1 MIIDQM
7 NRIYGFGNAL
17 IDLEIQIQDDELE
30 SINIKKGNMRHI
42 SENELKTFM
51 DRFSNNINSRLPG
64 GSIAN
69 SLYAANQH
77 GASIHFSCSVGKD
90 DYGDYFIDSFG
101 SNKNLIS
108 YERSPLPTGICLIF
122 VTEDGQ
128 RTMAAHLGANLD
140 LNEKALNL
148 EKLKNSN
155 YLLFDNF
162 SLSSKNG
169 LTTVIAALREKN
181 NAEVCFGVSDEILI
195 NENLEN
201 LKWLSQN
208 KLDLIYGNR
217 EEIAKLRKELN
228 FFSDNILETN
238 GENGASYNGN
248 IAPAPKIDIVNSN
261 GAGDALIGA
270 FLAHKGNY
278 DEKTALFKSVG
289 YASRVCRVNG
299 PRLA

>member
-17 IDLEIQIQDDELE
+17 IDLEIIIEDDELD
-30 SINIKKGNMRHI
+30 SIDIKKGSMKHI
-42 SENELKTFM
+42 SEEELQIFM
-51 DRFSNNINSRLPG
+51 NRFSSKIQSRQPG

-101 SNKNLIS
+101 GNQNLIS
-108 YERSPLPTGICLIF
+108 FKRSSLPTGICMIF

-128 RTMAAHLGANLD
+128 RSMAANLGANLD
-140 LNEKALNL
+140 INESILNL
-148 EKLKNSN
+148 DKLKIAD

-169 LTTVIAALREKN
+169 LSTVIAALREKAN
-181 NAEVCFGVSDEILI
+181 SQVCFGVSDESLVT
-195 NENLEN
+195 EHLKNLQ
-201 LKWLSQN
+201 WLSQN
-208 KLDLIYGNR
+208 KIDLIYGNHQ
-217 EEIAKLRKELN
+217 EVTKLKSEISLFAHN
-228 FFSDNILETN
+228 VLETN
-238 GENGASYNGN
+238 GENGASYNGKLV
-248 IAPAPKIDIVNSN
+248 PAPKIDIINSN
-261 GAGDALIGA
+261 GAGDALIGT
-270 FLAHKGNY
+270 FLALKDKY
-278 DEKTALFKSVG
+278 DEATALFKSVG

-299 PRLA
+299 PRLI

>member
-17 IDLEIQIQDDELE
+17 IDVEIQIEDDELE
-30 SINIKKGNMRHI
+30 SINITKGNMRHI
-42 SENELKTFM
+42 SEDELKTFM

-77 GASIHFSCSVGKD
+77 GASIHFSCSVGND

-101 SNKNLIS
+101 ANENLIS
-108 YERSPLPTGICLIF
+108 YERSSLPTGVCLIF

-140 LNEKALNL
+140 LNKNTINL
-148 EKLKNSN
+148 EKLRSSN

-162 SLSSKNG
+162 SLSSENG
-169 LTTVIAALREKN
+169 LSTVITALREKN
-181 NAEVCFGVSDEILI
+181 NAQVCFGVSDEILI
-195 NENLEN
+195 NENIEN

-217 EEIAKLRKELN
+217 EEINKLKKELD
-228 FFSDNILETN
+228 FFANNILETN
-238 GENGASYNGN
+238 GKNGARYNCN
-248 IAPAPKIDIVNSN
+248 IAPAPKIEIINSN
-261 GAGDALIGA
+261 GAGDALIGT
-270 FLAHKGNY
+270 FLAHKDKY

-289 YASRVCRVNG
+289 YASRVCTVNG
-299 PRLA
+299 PRLT